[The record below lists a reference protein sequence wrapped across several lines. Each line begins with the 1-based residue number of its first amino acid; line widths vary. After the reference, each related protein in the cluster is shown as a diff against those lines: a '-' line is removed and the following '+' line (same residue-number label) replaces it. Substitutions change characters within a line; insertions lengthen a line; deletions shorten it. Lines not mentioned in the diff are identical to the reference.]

1 VPFGV
6 GICEMKKYIHISL
19 LALTFLTLFA
29 GVKLEQRYVKDNVF
43 HSIYPK
49 LMVKVD
55 PKYTYLGRF
64 DYTLETESSDG
75 VQGNTVETNSYVF
88 VDTVDKQVKGAVYI
102 QIRREQTK
110 YIENLVG
117 DIKANLKTGTCSLG
131 GEEYQ
136 CYTRAISLSSD
147 EPTARFMQK
156 KGYLLPDCML
166 TRAYVR
172 ADKDTGSYLIMIS
185 YNEHLS
191 PSSFDCKALQDQT
204 LSTLEQENYLA
215 RFEQQ
220 SGTSFQIKREKKYLN
235 LKIHPDED
243 KTREKPPDD
252 KTIPHVVLEATV
264 TYPLPS
270 E

>member
-1 VPFGV
+1 
-6 GICEMKKYIHISL
+6 MKKFIHISL

-29 GVKLEQRYVKDNVF
+29 GVQLEERYVKDNVF

-64 DYTLETESSDG
+64 DYTMEMESRDG
-75 VQGNTVETNSYVF
+75 VQRSTVETKSYVF
-88 VDTVDKQVKGAVYI
+88 VDAVDKQVKGAVYI
-102 QIRREQTK
+102 QISREQMK
-110 YIENLVG
+110 HIGNLVG
-117 DIKANLKTGTCSLG
+117 GIKANLKTGTCRFG
-131 GEEYQ
+131 EEEYQ
-136 CYTRAISLSSD
+136 CHTRVISVSSD
-147 EPTARFMQK
+147 EPIARLLK
-156 KGYLLPDCML
+156 EKGYLLPDCML

-172 ADKDTGSYLIMIS
+172 ADKDIGSYLIMIS
-185 YNEHLS
+185 YNEDLS
-191 PSSFDCKALQDQT
+191 PSGFDCKAWQDQT

-220 SGTSFQIKREKKYLN
+220 SRTSFQIIRKKKYLN

-243 KTREKPPDD
+243 KAREQHPDD
-252 KTIPHVVLEATV
+252 KTIPDTVVEGTMS
-264 TYPLPS
+264 YPLPS

>member
-6 GICEMKKYIHISL
+6 GICEMKKYIHIFL
-19 LALTFLTLFA
+19 LVLTFLILFA
-29 GVKLEQRYVKDNVF
+29 GVKLEERYVKDNVF

-49 LMVKVD
+49 LTVNVD

-64 DYTLETESSDG
+64 DYTLEMESRDG
-75 VQGNTVETNSYVF
+75 VQGSTVETETYVF
-88 VDTVDKQVKGAVYI
+88 VDAVDKQVKGAVYI
-102 QIRREQTK
+102 QIRRQQTK
-110 YIENLVG
+110 YIRNLVG
-117 DIKANLKTGTCSLG
+117 DKKANLKTGTCSVG

-136 CYTRAISLSSD
+136 CYTRAISVSSD
-147 EPTARFMQK
+147 EPIARLIK
-156 KGYLLPDCML
+156 EKGYLLPDCML

-172 ADKDTGSYLIMIS
+172 ADKDIGSYLIMIS
-185 YNEHLS
+185 YNEDLS
-191 PSSFDCKALQDQT
+191 PSGFDCKAWQDQT

-220 SGTSFQIKREKKYLN
+220 SGTSFQIKRKKKYLN

-243 KTREKPPDD
+243 KPREKPPDD
-252 KTIPHVVLEATV
+252 KTIPDTVVEGTV

-270 E
+270 K